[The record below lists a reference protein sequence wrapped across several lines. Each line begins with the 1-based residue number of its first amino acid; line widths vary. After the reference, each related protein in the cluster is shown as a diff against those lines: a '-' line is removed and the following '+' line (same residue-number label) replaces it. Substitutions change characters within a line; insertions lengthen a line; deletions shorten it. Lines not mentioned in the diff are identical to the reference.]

1 MIDLLGT
8 SSILIVCLI
17 YILIALRLPN
27 IANIIIV
34 ALIARI
40 LVLLISYSFSLPDT
54 GADSNRFEVDAWSI
68 VQHEY
73 PNILFD
79 IPVFNSKFYSFFIS
93 IPYSLFGRSILMA
106 KSMSLFFG
114 MGLVILSWLIA
125 KKLFNNLV
133 AKKVGWIV
141 ALFPTLILYSV
152 ITMREVYISFFFL
165 IGILG
170 VISWFRTENFRSII
184 VAMLGFI
191 LSAFFHGAMLLG
203 VIFFATIILFVSL
216 KKFVILIKNLKINQ
230 KNFIIVV
237 ISLVIILSYFTN
249 KFAIPKIGTFE
260 TSTNIEFLMNKVFHK
275 ANSSYP
281 EFLNINSAT
290 EFFYKS
296 PIRALYFLFSPFPW
310 DINQTIHF
318 LGLIDSF
325 LYIFLAYLIFCNR
338 NLILKD
344 PALLSIF
351 LILAGYFFV
360 FGMGVDNFGT
370 SIRHRS
376 KFVIGMI
383 LLAAPLIPRIVYS
396 TKKN

>member
-133 AKKVGWIV
+133 AKRVWWIV

-152 ITMREVYISFFFL
+152 ITM
-165 IGILG
+165 
-170 VISWFRTENFRSII
+170 
-184 VAMLGFI
+184 
-191 LSAFFHGAMLLG
+191 
-203 VIFFATIILFVSL
+203 
-216 KKFVILIKNLKINQ
+216 
-230 KNFIIVV
+230 
-237 ISLVIILSYFTN
+237 
-249 KFAIPKIGTFE
+249 
-260 TSTNIEFLMNKVFHK
+260 
-275 ANSSYP
+275 
-281 EFLNINSAT
+281 
-290 EFFYKS
+290 
-296 PIRALYFLFSPFPW
+296 
-310 DINQTIHF
+310 
-318 LGLIDSF
+318 
-325 LYIFLAYLIFCNR
+325 
-338 NLILKD
+338 
-344 PALLSIF
+344 
-351 LILAGYFFV
+351 
-360 FGMGVDNFGT
+360 
-370 SIRHRS
+370 
-376 KFVIGMI
+376 
-383 LLAAPLIPRIVYS
+383 
-396 TKKN
+396 